1 MPEISPDTGKRVA
14 IIGVIV
20 ENDGQV
26 DKLNELLHEYGRY
39 VIGRMGIPYRERG
52 INVISVALDAPQ
64 DVISALGGKIGR
76 LQGISSKTIYSSK

>member
-1 MPEISPDTGKRVA
+1 MDKRVA